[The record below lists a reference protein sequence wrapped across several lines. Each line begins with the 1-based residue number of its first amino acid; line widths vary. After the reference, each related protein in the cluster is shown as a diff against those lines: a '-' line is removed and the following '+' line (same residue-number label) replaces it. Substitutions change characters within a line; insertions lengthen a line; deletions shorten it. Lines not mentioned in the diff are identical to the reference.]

1 MTYQTRSWRLFA
13 FFLILTTYAAGTIML
28 TTFLVF
34 DKILGKPIAA
44 DPFVVLLTAQG
55 WSGPLSLVPE
65 ALAVIIVVVLSLLLA
80 RRLYLGFASGRLVAK
95 LHWSVS
101 GMTIF
106 VALTWLGYATIFCLD
121 KFASQRLL
129 LQPYVALVALPNYFL
144 TPLLIILLELYTT
157 VREILAARRE
167 NA

>member
-13 FFLILTTYAAGTIML
+13 FFLILATYAAGTLML

-34 DKILGKPIAA
+34 DKLLGKPIAA

-65 ALAVIIVVVLSLLLA
+65 ALAVAIVVALTLLLC
-80 RRLYLGFASGRLVAK
+80 RRLFLGFARGRWVAK
-95 LHWSVS
+95 LHWSVA
-101 GMTIF
+101 GLIKF
-106 VALTWLGYATIFCLD
+106 VALTWLGYTTIFCLD
-121 KFASQRLL
+121 NFAGQRLL
-129 LQPYVALVALPNYFL
+129 LQPYVALVAFPNYFL
-144 TPLLIILLELYTT
+144 TPLLILLLEIYTT
-157 VREILAARRE
+157 VREILAARRA